1 MGWFCARF
9 RWYIDVGTYA
19 SEVQLMDVYEA
30 IKTRTSVRGYLPTS
44 VEDEKLERIL
54 DAARLAPSGKNGQP
68 WTFIVIR
75 EAGTRA
81 ELVAACKGQ
90 AFIAEAPV
98 VIAVCGAEEQAY
110 QKMGG
115 YWNSLPV
122 DIGIALEHLML
133 AAAAE
138 GLGTCWIG
146 AFIEEE
152 VRAILEIPAHLK
164 IVALTPVGYP
174 KGQRVTRPR
183 KPLAEIV
190 RYERWTGPDARA

>member
-1 MGWFCARF
+1 
-9 RWYIDVGTYA
+9 
-19 SEVQLMDVYEA
+19 MDIYEA
-30 IKTRTSVRGYLPTS
+30 IRTRTSVRGYLPTP
-44 VEDEKLERIL
+44 VEDDKLERIL

-75 EAGTRA
+75 SAEMRA
-81 ELVAACKGQ
+81 RLVTACKGQ
-90 AFIAEAPV
+90 SFLAEAPI
-98 VIAVCGAEEQAY
+98 VIAACGVEGLAY

-122 DIGIALEHLML
+122 DIGISFEHLML

-146 AFIEEE
+146 AFIEED
-152 VRAILEIPAHLK
+152 VRAILEVPENTK

-174 KGQRVTRPR
+174 KGERIAKPR
-183 KPLAEIV
+183 KPLSEII
-190 RYERWTGPDARA
+190 RYERWGG

>member
-1 MGWFCARF
+1 
-9 RWYIDVGTYA
+9 
-19 SEVQLMDVYEA
+19 MDVYEA
-30 IKTRTSVRGYLPTS
+30 IRTRTSVRGYRSTPIADDTLNR
-44 VEDEKLERIL
+44 LL

-68 WTFIVIR
+68 WTFIVIKDR
-75 EAGTRA
+75 ETRTR
-81 ELVAACKGQ
+81 LVDACKGQ

-98 VIAVCGAEEQAY
+98 VLAVCGREELAY

-146 AFIEEE
+146 AFIEDE
-152 VRAILEIPAHLK
+152 VRSILAVPQGVK

-174 KGQRVTRPR
+174 KERPVARPR
-183 KPLAEIV
+183 KPLEEIIMH
-190 RYERWTGPDARA
+190 ERWSGK